1 MENQYVLA
9 MYDIRGKQDY
19 IYKSNKMKEIVGASY
34 IIRECFDAYLYPAA
48 EECSEKGL
56 FSYKREAEKTDFSRE
71 RFVRHLEDG
80 YIRSEERRVGK
91 ECM

>member
-19 IYKSNKMKEIVGASY
+19 IYKSNKMKEIIGASY

-48 EECSEKGL
+48 EKCE
-56 FSYKREAEKTDFSRE
+56 YW
-71 RFVRHLEDG
+71 
-80 YIRSEERRVGK
+80 
-91 ECM
+91 